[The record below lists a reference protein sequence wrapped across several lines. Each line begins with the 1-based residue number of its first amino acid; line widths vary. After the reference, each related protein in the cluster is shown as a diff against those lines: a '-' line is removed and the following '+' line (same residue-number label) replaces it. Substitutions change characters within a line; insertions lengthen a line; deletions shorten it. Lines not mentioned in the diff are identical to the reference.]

1 MQIAIIGAAGQV
13 GTLLTA
19 EALKQDYQVTAIVR
33 HPENLASRSV
43 KVIEK
48 SIFDLTS
55 EDLKSFD
62 VVINAYKAPQGQ
74 ESDHIKS
81 TEHLIDIFQSLP
93 KTRLIVVGG
102 AGSLYVDEAKTTRLV
117 DTPDFPEAYKPTAS
131 NMGKAFDLLAASNI
145 QWTYLSPAAF
155 FDVKGPATGKYRLGK
170 DHLFKNK
177 AGDSY
182 VSYADYSKALI
193 DEIKNQDFIRERF
206 TVVSEKA

>member
-93 KTRLIVVGG
+93 KTRLIVDVGFLRCNFRRFRPLWI
-102 AGSLYVDEAKTTRLV
+102 AGYTKLLSIERGFVWFYQGFFLHEPLYLPSSIITL
-117 DTPDFPEAYKPTAS
+117 
-131 NMGKAFDLLAASNI
+131 
-145 QWTYLSPAAF
+145 
-155 FDVKGPATGKYRLGK
+155 
-170 DHLFKNK
+170 
-177 AGDSY
+177 
-182 VSYADYSKALI
+182 
-193 DEIKNQDFIRERF
+193 
-206 TVVSEKA
+206 